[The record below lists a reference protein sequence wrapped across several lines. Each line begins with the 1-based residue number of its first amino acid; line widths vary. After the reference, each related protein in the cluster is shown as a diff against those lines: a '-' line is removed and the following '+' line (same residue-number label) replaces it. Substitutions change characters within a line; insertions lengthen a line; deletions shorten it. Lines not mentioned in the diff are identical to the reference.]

1 MLNRIKINYDVLEM
15 MVFFWESMSSKEKVV
30 DAYCIEVS
38 EKTEMAPLYGKEF
51 TKESVRK
58 VMSALSNRELVNH
71 PTKKESRFWNN
82 NMWMTEDMDNM
93 KEMLQSV
100 KLLNLDHLKEEY
112 TEQTKSEEI
121 NIVFVPGHE
130 DTYYVDGNTL
140 TINFFKLIAD
150 FLDGSIKIEGKPM
163 QEFIEEKVKEL
174 L

>member
-82 NMWMTEDMDNM
+82 NMWMTEDMENM
-93 KEMLQSV
+93 KAMLNSV
-100 KLLNLDHLKEEY
+100 KLLNLDHLKEEFSG
-112 TEQTKSEEI
+112 ETKNEEI
-121 NIVFVPGHE
+121 EVVFVPGHE
-130 DTYYVDGNTL
+130 DTYYVEGNKL

-150 FLDGSIKIEGKPM
+150 FIDETIKIEGEPM
-163 QEFIEEKVKEL
+163 EEFVEKKVKEL